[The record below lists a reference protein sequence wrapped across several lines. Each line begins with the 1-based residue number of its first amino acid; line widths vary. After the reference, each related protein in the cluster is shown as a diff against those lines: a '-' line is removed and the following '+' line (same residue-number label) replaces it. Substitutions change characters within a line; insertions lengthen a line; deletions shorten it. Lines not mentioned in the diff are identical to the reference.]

1 MIQPTVEVHGG
12 RTMELRSKTVS
23 PFFFLLRRLPLIG
36 NMPLQVK
43 EGQAILSQVKKDY
56 QVY

>member
-1 MIQPTVEVHGG
+1 MIQPSEVHGG

-23 PFFFLLRRLPLIG
+23 LFFVLLRRLPLTL
-36 NMPLQVK
+36 NMPLKVK